1 MSKVVDRLFWIVVA
15 DEAAAIIYSRERK
28 FSGPIT
34 ELRRFENEAA
44 RLKAAEL
51 DSDKGGR
58 SFDRF
63 GPGRHA
69 MGDDGS
75 DPRTHEAEVFA
86 REIAGYIEKGLQKE
100 SCRDYALIA
109 APRFLGLL
117 REALERSVKQGPWLT
132 IDKNVVSHDVQFL
145 ENLLQRHRKSVN

>member
-1 MSKVVDRLFWIVVA
+1 MSQAVDRLFWIVVA
-15 DEAAAIIYSRERK
+15 DEAMAIIYSRERK
-28 FSGPIT
+28 FSGSIA
-34 ELRRFENEAA
+34 ELRRFENDAA

-51 DSDKGGR
+51 DTDKSGR

-75 DPRTHEAEVFA
+75 DPRTHKAEVFA
-86 REIAGYIEKGLQKE
+86 RDIAGCIEKGLQE
-100 SCRDYALIA
+100 RSCRGYALVA

-117 REALERSVKQGPWLT
+117 RDALERTVKQVPWLT
-132 IDKNVVSHDVQFL
+132 IDKDVVSQDVQFL
-145 ENLLQRHRKSVN
+145 ENLLQRYRKTVS